1 MRALRDETSSIVT
14 DRATMTPP
22 NSLGRPSAP
31 ALLLHQTRYES
42 RIFWRTPISAFF
54 TVIFPLMIF
63 VVFALVFGN
72 EEIEELGIN
81 TAQFYA
87 PALAV
92 FSAVSATYSN
102 IAIST
107 SYQRDEGILKRARGT
122 PLPAWIFLGGKI
134 AAAIGIAIIGTVV
147 MLAVGAVFF
156 GVQLYADSVIPLVL
170 TFFVGVAAFGAL
182 GLLVAAIAPNGSAAT
197 AIAQA
202 TLLPLAFISG
212 VFLVPG
218 ENTPDWLN
226 ALANFFPL
234 KHFAEPFTAAFS
246 PIGDH
251 SVHWAD
257 LAYMAVWGVVALALA
272 IRWFTWE
279 APTGETKVP
288 WRRAK
293 APAAAS

>member
-14 DRATMTPP
+14 DRATMTRP
-22 NSLGRPSAP
+22 NSLRRPSAH
-31 ALLLHQTRYES
+31 ALLLHQMRYES

-92 FSAVSATYSN
+92 FSAVSATYTN

-107 SYQRDEGILKRARGT
+107 TYQRDQGILKRARGT
-122 PLPAWIFLGGKI
+122 PLPSWIFLGGKI
-134 AAAIGIAIIGTVV
+134 AAAIAVAIIGTVV

-156 GVQLYADSVIPLVL
+156 GVQLYADSIIPLVL

-182 GLLVAAIAPNGSAAT
+182 GLLLAAIAPNGNAAT

-202 TLLPLAFISG
+202 TLIPLAFISG
-212 VFLVPG
+212 VFIVPG

-257 LAYMAVWGVVALALA
+257 LGYMAVWGVVALALA
-272 IRWFTWE
+272 SRWFKWE
-279 APTGETKVP
+279 PSTGTSTP
-288 WRRAK
+288 RRRSK
-293 APAAAS
+293 AAATAA

>member
-1 MRALRDETSSIVT
+1 
-14 DRATMTPP
+14 MTRSKSPH
-22 NSLGRPSAP
+22 RPSAP

-92 FSAVSATYSN
+92 FSAVSATYTN

-107 SYQRDEGILKRARGT
+107 TYQRDEGILKRARGT
-122 PLPAWIFLGGKI
+122 PLPSWIFLGGKI
-134 AAAIGIAIIGTVV
+134 AAAITIAIIGTVV
-147 MLAVGAVFF
+147 MLSVGGVFF
-156 GVQLYADSVIPLVL
+156 GVRLYADSIIPLVL
-170 TFFVGVAAFGAL
+170 TFLVGVATFGAL

-218 ENTPDWLN
+218 QNTPDWLN
-226 ALANFFPL
+226 AVAAFFPL
-234 KHFAEPFTAAFS
+234 KHFAEPFTAGFS
-246 PIGDH
+246 PIADH
-251 SVHWAD
+251 GVQWAD
-257 LAYMAVWGVVALALA
+257 LAYMAVWGVIALTLA
-272 IRWFTWE
+272 IRWFKWE
-279 APTGETKVP
+279 APTGEPKVP
-288 WRRAK
+288 WRRSK
-293 APAAAS
+293 EPAAT

>member
-14 DRATMTPP
+14 DRATMTRP
-22 NSLGRPSAP
+22 NSLRRPSAP
-31 ALLLHQTRYES
+31 ALLLHQMRYES

-92 FSAVSATYSN
+92 FSAVSATYTN

-107 SYQRDEGILKRARGT
+107 TYQRDQGILKRARGT
-122 PLPAWIFLGGKI
+122 PLPSWIFLGGKI
-134 AAAIGIAIIGTVV
+134 AAAIAVAIIGTVV

-156 GVQLYADSVIPLVL
+156 GVQLYADSIIPLVL

-182 GLLVAAIAPNGSAAT
+182 GLLLAAIAPNGNAAT

-202 TLLPLAFISG
+202 TLIPLAFISG
-212 VFLVPG
+212 VFIVPG

-251 SVHWAD
+251 GVHWAD
-257 LAYMAVWGVVALALA
+257 LGYMAVWGVVALALA
-272 IRWFTWE
+272 IRWFKWE
-279 APTGETKVP
+279 PSTGTSTP
-288 WRRAK
+288 RRRSK
-293 APAAAS
+293 AAATAA

>member
-1 MRALRDETSSIVT
+1 
-14 DRATMTPP
+14 MTRP
-22 NSLGRPSAP
+22 NSLRRPSAP
-31 ALLLHQTRYES
+31 ALLLHQMRYES

-92 FSAVSATYSN
+92 FSAVSATYTN

-107 SYQRDEGILKRARGT
+107 TYQRDQGILKRARGT
-122 PLPAWIFLGGKI
+122 PLPSWIFLGGKI
-134 AAAIGIAIIGTVV
+134 AAAIAVAIIGTVV

-156 GVQLYADSVIPLVL
+156 GVQLYADSIIPLVL

-182 GLLVAAIAPNGSAAT
+182 GLLLAAIAPNGNAAT

-212 VFLVPG
+212 VFVVPG

-251 SVHWAD
+251 GVHWAD
-257 LAYMAVWGVVALALA
+257 LGYMAVWGVVALALA
-272 IRWFTWE
+272 IRWFKWE
-279 APTGETKVP
+279 PSTGTSTP
-288 WRRAK
+288 RRRSK
-293 APAAAS
+293 AAATAA

>member
-14 DRATMTPP
+14 DRATMTRP
-22 NSLGRPSAP
+22 NSLRRPSAP
-31 ALLLHQTRYES
+31 ALLLHQMRYES

-92 FSAVSATYSN
+92 FSAVSATYTN

-107 SYQRDEGILKRARGT
+107 TYQRDQGILKRARGT
-122 PLPAWIFLGGKI
+122 PLPSWIFLGGKI
-134 AAAIGIAIIGTVV
+134 AAAIAVAIIGTVV

-156 GVQLYADSVIPLVL
+156 GVQLYADSIIALVL

-182 GLLVAAIAPNGSAAT
+182 GLLLAAIAPNGNAAT

-212 VFLVPG
+212 VFIVPG

-251 SVHWAD
+251 GVQWAD
-257 LAYMAVWGVVALALA
+257 LGYMAVWGVVALALA
-272 IRWFTWE
+272 IRWFKWE
-279 APTGETKVP
+279 PSTGTSTP
-288 WRRAK
+288 RRRSK
-293 APAAAS
+293 AAATAA

>member
-14 DRATMTPP
+14 DRATMTRSQSPR
-22 NSLGRPSAP
+22 RPSAP
-31 ALLLHQTRYES
+31 VLLLHQTRYES

-92 FSAVSATYSN
+92 FSAVSATYTN

-107 SYQRDEGILKRARGT
+107 TYQRDEGILKRVRGT
-122 PLPAWIFLGGKI
+122 PLPSWIFLGGKI
-134 AAAIGIAIIGTVV
+134 AAAVAIAIIGAVV

-156 GVQLYADSVIPLVL
+156 GVQLYADSIIPLVL

-182 GLLVAAIAPNGSAAT
+182 GLLVAAIAPSGNAAT

-226 ALANFFPL
+226 ALASFFPL

-251 SVHWAD
+251 TVHWAD

-272 IRWFTWE
+272 IRWFKWE
-279 APTGETKVP
+279 PSTRPPRRRSKAAET
-288 WRRAK
+288 
-293 APAAAS
+293 AA